1 MKSIRN
7 LVLAVALLAC
17 GCRSRV
23 VYVELTNVSQQ
34 PLYTITVDYPGASF
48 GLNRLDAGKSY
59 RYAIKP
65 QQTGPLK
72 IQFADANGKTHNYS
86 GLELHKNDEGS
97 AQVKLDQAK
106 ADASLHLGEVKK

>member
-1 MKSIRN
+1 MKPLRT
-7 LVLAVALLAC
+7 LLLAVALLIC

-23 VYVELTNVSQQ
+23 VYVELMNVSQT
-34 PLYTITVDYPGASF
+34 PLYTITVDYPGATF

-72 IQFADANGKTHNYS
+72 IQFTDANGKTHNYS

-97 AQVKLDQAK
+97 ADVKLDQDK
-106 ADASLHLGEVKK
+106 AEATLRLLD

>member
-1 MKSIRN
+1 MKILR
-7 LVLAVALLAC
+7 LGLLALALLAC

-23 VYVELTNVSQQ
+23 IYVELTNVSQK
-34 PLYTITVDYPGASF
+34 PLYTVTVDYPGASF
-48 GLNRLDAGKSY
+48 GVNRLEPGKSY

-65 QQTGPLK
+65 QETGPLK

-97 AQVKLDQAK
+97 AEVKLDQEMAQ
-106 ADASLHLGEVKK
+106 ASLHLGR

>member
-1 MKSIRN
+1 MKSVRN
-7 LVLAVALLAC
+7 LLLAGLLLFC

-23 VYVELTNVSQQ
+23 VYVELTNISRQ
-34 PLYTITVDYPGASF
+34 PLYTITVDYPGATF
-48 GLNRLDAGKSY
+48 GVNRLDPGKSY

-65 QQTGPLK
+65 QETGPLN

-97 AQVKLDQAK
+97 AEVKLDQEK
-106 ADASLHLGEVKK
+106 AEASLFPK